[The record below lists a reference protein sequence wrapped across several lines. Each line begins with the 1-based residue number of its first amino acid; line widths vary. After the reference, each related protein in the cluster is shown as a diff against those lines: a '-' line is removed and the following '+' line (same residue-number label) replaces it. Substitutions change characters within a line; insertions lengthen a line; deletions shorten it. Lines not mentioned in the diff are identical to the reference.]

1 MLHAARQENL
11 GGGLP
16 RSLCEDEHEEDPE
29 DVVPEHVP
37 EDEVPDDVL

>member
-16 RSLCEDEHEEDPE
+16 RSLCEDEQDDDP
-29 DVVPEHVP
+29 DDVPEQVP
-37 EDEVPDDVL
+37 EDDVPDDELE